1 MREAG
6 IDPSSSQVAG
16 QAFDGFFSD
25 ALDNGDGFGLELGD
39 DLARELG
46 WAISPVKSVRGNDRS
61 ALYPSMCKYLMESLI
76 DIPT

>member
-1 MREAG
+1 VREAA

-16 QAFDGFFSD
+16 PAFDGFFSD

-46 WAISPVKSVRGNDRS
+46 WAVSPVKSVRGNDRS
-61 ALYPSMCKYLMESLI
+61 ALCPYMRRHLMESLPE
-76 DIPT
+76 IPT